1 MPGSPAMQKETPEG
15 APSGSKSKLGAEHR
29 TANREATGQERASL
43 SAPPGHGKSQSLVT
57 PDWMRALKEIRDFAA
72 KSSEPRIA
80 QLLDSVIRG
89 MKGKQRGAQ

>member
-1 MPGSPAMQKETPEG
+1 
-15 APSGSKSKLGAEHR
+15 
-29 TANREATGQERASL
+29 
-43 SAPPGHGKSQSLVT
+43 
-57 PDWMRALKEIRDFAA
+57 MRALKEIRDFAA